1 MNKDKTGWK
10 VGLFV
15 LIALV
20 LAAGM
25 VMRFSKGTGLAST
38 YTLNLE
44 ANNAGGIIRGA
55 SVLMAGVP
63 IGSVSEI
70 HLAQDGAKV
79 TMVASI
85 YEQFKISTNAV
96 FGIGTVGFL
105 GDRYISVSPGT
116 NAPGT
121 NVRYLNPGETV
132 RVAEA
137 FDFAQVAESASG
149 LMNRLSGTV
158 DQLSN
163 AVTRLDQTLI
173 SDQSLSNLTM
183 TVSNFR
189 TLSERAMSA
198 AGGLDDFVRTNTAS
212 LSQSI
217 TNFSTFTEK
226 LNTVTLELQET
237 VATNRVEFTATI
249 KNIERATDRADKLLA
264 EVEQGKGLAGTLLKN
279 DELAQHSA
287 LMVSNF
293 MAFGSNLNHKGLW
306 GVFRKPKVPK
316 ERD

>member
-1 MNKDKTGWK
+1 MSKDKTAWK

-38 YTLNLE
+38 YRLNLE

-55 SVLMAGVP
+55 SVLMSGVP
-63 IGSVSEI
+63 IGSISEI
-70 HLAQDGAKV
+70 YLAQDGGKV

-85 YEQFKISTNAV
+85 YEQFRIATNAV

-105 GDRYISVSPGT
+105 GDRYISVSPGP
-116 NAPGT
+116 NSQ
-121 NVRYLNPGETV
+121 NVRYLEDGETV
-132 RVAEA
+132 RVGEA

-149 LMNRLSGTV
+149 LMDRLSGTV

-163 AVTRLDQTLI
+163 AVTRLDQTVI
-173 SDQSLSNLTM
+173 SEQSLSNLTL
-183 TVSNFR
+183 TVANFR

-198 AGGLDDFVRTNTAS
+198 AGGLDDFVRTNTAT

-217 TNFSTFTEK
+217 TNFTSFTEK
-226 LNTVTLELQET
+226 LNQV
-237 VATNRVEFTATI
+237 
-249 KNIERATDRADKLLA
+249 
-264 EVEQGKGLAGTLLKN
+264 
-279 DELAQHSA
+279 
-287 LMVSNF
+287 
-293 MAFGSNLNHKGLW
+293 
-306 GVFRKPKVPK
+306 
-316 ERD
+316 

>member
-44 ANNAGGIIRGA
+44 ANNAGGIIKGA
-55 SVLMAGVP
+55 GVLMAGVP
-63 IGSVSEI
+63 IGSISEI
-70 HLAQDGAKV
+70 YLAQDGAKV

-116 NAPGT
+116 NSGS
-121 NVRYLNPGETV
+121 NVRYLESGETV

-149 LMNRLSGTV
+149 LMDRLSGTV

-163 AVTRLDQTLI
+163 AVARLDQTVI
-173 SDQSLSNLTM
+173 SDQSLTNLTM
-183 TVSNFR
+183 TVANFR

-198 AGGLDDFVRTNTAS
+198 AGGLDDFVRTNTAT

-217 TNFSTFTEK
+217 TNFTSFTEK
-226 LNTVTLELQET
+226 LNEVTLELQET
-237 VATNRVEFTATI
+237 VETNRVEFTATI

-264 EVEQGKGLAGTLLKN
+264 EVEQGRGLAGALLKN

-287 LMVSNF
+287 LMISNF
-293 MAFGSNLNHKGLW
+293 MAFGSNLNHKGIW
-306 GVFRKPKVPK
+306 GVFRKPKLPK
-316 ERD
+316 EKD

>member
-1 MNKDKTGWK
+1 MSKNKTAWK

-20 LAAGM
+20 VAAIM

-38 YTLNLE
+38 YNLNLE
-44 ANNAGGIIRGA
+44 AANAGGIIRGA

-63 IGSVSEI
+63 IGSISAI
-70 HLAQDGAKV
+70 YLAQDGAKV

-85 YEQFKISTNAV
+85 YEQFQISSNAV

-105 GDRYISVSPGT
+105 GDRYVSVSPG
-116 NAPGT
+116 APDE
-121 NVRYLNPGETV
+121 GEVGHLQHGQTV

-137 FDFAQVAESASG
+137 FDFSQVAESANG

-163 AVTRLDQTLI
+163 AVTRLDKTLI
-173 SDQSLSNLTM
+173 SEQSLSDLTA
-183 TVSNFR
+183 TVANFR
-189 TLSERAMSA
+189 TLSDRAMSA
-198 AGGLDDFVRTNTAS
+198 AGGLDDFVRTNTPS

-217 TNFSTFTEK
+217 TNFGLFTEK
-226 LNTVTLELQET
+226 LNGVTLQLQET
-237 VATNRVEFTATI
+237 VATNRVEFTSAI
-249 KNIERATDRADKLLA
+249 KNIERATDRADKILA
-264 EVEQGKGLAGTLLKN
+264 EVEQGKGLAGALLKN
-279 DELAQHSA
+279 DELAGHAS

-293 MAFGSNLNHKGLW
+293 MVFSSNLNQKGLW
-306 GVFRKPKVPK
+306 GVLRKPKSSK
-316 ERD
+316 KDD

>member
-1 MNKDKTGWK
+1 MNKEKTGWK

-15 LIALV
+15 LVALV

-25 VMRFSKGTGLAST
+25 VMRFSQGTGLAST

-63 IGSVSEI
+63 IGSISQI

-116 NAPGT
+116 NTGN
-121 NVRYLNPGETV
+121 NVRYLEAGETV

-137 FDFAQVAESASG
+137 FDFSQVAESASG

-163 AVTRLDQTLI
+163 AVTRLDTTVI

-183 TVSNFR
+183 TVANFR

-226 LNTVTLELQET
+226 LNHVTLELQET

-264 EVEQGKGLAGTLLKN
+264 EVEQGRGLAGTLLKN

-306 GVFRKPKVPK
+306 GVFRKPKLPK
-316 ERD
+316 EKD

>member
-38 YTLNLE
+38 YRLNLV
-44 ANNAGGIIRGA
+44 ANNAGGIIKGA

-63 IGSVSEI
+63 IGSISEI

-116 NAPGT
+116 NGT
-121 NVRYLNPGETV
+121 NIRHLVSGQTV
-132 RVAEA
+132 RVAVA

-163 AVTRLDQTLI
+163 AVARIDKTII
-173 SDQSLSNLTM
+173 SDQSLTNLTM
-183 TVSNFR
+183 TVANFR

-198 AGGLDDFVRTNTAS
+198 AGGLDEFVRTNTAT
-212 LSQSI
+212 LSRSI
-217 TNFSTFTEK
+217 TNFTTFTEK
-226 LNTVTLELQET
+226 LNQVTLELQET

-279 DELAQHSA
+279 DELARHSA
-287 LMVSNF
+287 LMISNF
-293 MAFGSNLNHKGLW
+293 MAFGSNLNNRGIW
-306 GVFRKPKVPK
+306 GVFRKPKDK
-316 ERD
+316 D

>member
-1 MNKDKTGWK
+1 MSKNTTALK
-10 VGLFV
+10 VGIFV

-20 LAAGM
+20 VAAVM

-44 ANNAGGIIRGA
+44 ARNAGGIIKGA
-55 SVLMAGVP
+55 AVLMAGVP
-63 IGSVSEI
+63 IGSITEI
-70 HLAQDGAKV
+70 YLARDGAKV

-105 GDRYISVSPGT
+105 GDRYISVSPGA
-116 NAPGT
+116 NGQGDVPYLEPGA
-121 NVRYLNPGETV
+121 TV
-132 RVAEA
+132 RVEEA

-163 AVTRLDQTLI
+163 AVTRLDKTLLA
-173 SDQSLSNLTM
+173 DQSLSNLTS
-183 TVSNFR
+183 TVENFR

-198 AGGLDDFVRTNTAS
+198 AGGLDDFVRTNTPS

-217 TNFSTFTEK
+217 TNFGLFTEK

-264 EVEQGKGLAGTLLKN
+264 DVEQGKGLAGALLKN
-279 DELAQHSA
+279 DQLAGHVS

-293 MAFGSNLNHKGLW
+293 AVFGSNLNTKGLW
-306 GVFRKPKVPK
+306 GVFRKPKLPK
-316 ERD
+316 EKD

>member
-1 MNKDKTGWK
+1 MSKNTTAMK

-20 LAAGM
+20 VAAVM

-44 ANNAGGIIRGA
+44 ARNAGGIIKGA
-55 SVLMAGVP
+55 AVLMAGVP
-63 IGSVSEI
+63 IGSITEI
-70 HLAQDGAKV
+70 YLAKDGAKV

-85 YEQFKISTNAV
+85 YEQFQITTNAV

-105 GDRYISVSPGT
+105 GDRYISVSPGANGQREVPYLEP
-116 NAPGT
+116 NA
-121 NVRYLNPGETV
+121 TV
-132 RVAEA
+132 QVAEA

-163 AVTRLDQTLI
+163 AVTRLDKTLI
-173 SDQSLSNLTM
+173 SDQTLSNLTL
-183 TVSNFR
+183 TVGNFR
-189 TLSERAMSA
+189 TLSERAMAA
-198 AGGLDDFVRTNTAS
+198 AGGLDDFVRTNTPS

-217 TNFSTFTEK
+217 TNFGLFTEK

-264 EVEQGKGLAGTLLKN
+264 EVEQGRGLAGALLKN
-279 DELAQHSA
+279 DQLAGNVS
-287 LMVSNF
+287 LVVSNF
-293 MAFGSNLNHKGLW
+293 AVFGSNLNTKGIW
-306 GVFRKPKVPK
+306 GVFRKPKIPK
-316 ERD
+316 EKD

>member
-44 ANNAGGIIRGA
+44 ANNAGGIIKGA
-55 SVLMAGVP
+55 SVLMSGVP
-63 IGSVSEI
+63 IGSISEI
-70 HLAQDGAKV
+70 YLAQDGAKV

-105 GDRYISVSPGT
+105 GDRYISVSPGQNGANT
-116 NAPGT
+116 
-121 NVRYLNPGETV
+121 RYLESGETV

-137 FDFAQVAESASG
+137 FDFSQVAESASG

-163 AVTRLDQTLI
+163 AVTRLDTTII
-173 SDQSLSNLTM
+173 SDQSLTNLTM
-183 TVSNFR
+183 TVANFR

-198 AGGLDDFVRTNTAS
+198 AGGLDEFVRTNTAT

-217 TNFSTFTEK
+217 TNFTAFTEK
-226 LNTVTLELQET
+226 LNQVTLELQET

-264 EVEQGKGLAGTLLKN
+264 EVEQGRGLAGALLKN
-279 DELAQHSA
+279 DELATHSA
-287 LMVSNF
+287 LMISNF

-306 GVFRKPKVPK
+306 GVFRKPKLPK
-316 ERD
+316 EKD

>member
-1 MNKDKTGWK
+1 MNKEKTGWK

-63 IGSVSEI
+63 IGSISQI

-116 NAPGT
+116 NTGS
-121 NVRYLNPGETV
+121 NVRYLEAGETV

-137 FDFAQVAESASG
+137 FDFSQVAESASG

-163 AVTRLDQTLI
+163 AVTRLDTTVI

-183 TVSNFR
+183 TVANFR

-226 LNTVTLELQET
+226 LNQVTLELQET

-264 EVEQGKGLAGTLLKN
+264 EVEQGRGLAGTLLKN

-306 GVFRKPKVPK
+306 GVFRKPKLPK
-316 ERD
+316 EKD

>member
-44 ANNAGGIIRGA
+44 ANNAGGIIKGA

-63 IGSVSEI
+63 IGSISEI
-70 HLAQDGAKV
+70 YLAQDGAKV

-116 NAPGT
+116 NGT
-121 NVRYLNPGETV
+121 NIHYLESGNTV

-137 FDFAQVAESASG
+137 FDFSQVAESASG

-163 AVTRLDQTLI
+163 AVTRLDKTII
-173 SDQSLSNLTM
+173 SDESLTNLTM
-183 TVSNFR
+183 TVANFR

-198 AGGLDDFVRTNTAS
+198 AGGLDEFVRTNTAT

-217 TNFSTFTEK
+217 TNFTAFTEK
-226 LNTVTLELQET
+226 LNQVTLELQET

-279 DELAQHSA
+279 DELARHSA
-287 LMVSNF
+287 LMISNF
-293 MAFGSNLNHKGLW
+293 MAFGSNLNNKGLW
-306 GVFRKPKVPK
+306 GVFRKPKDK
-316 ERD
+316 D

>member
-1 MNKDKTGWK
+1 MSKNKTPWK

-20 LAAGM
+20 VAAGM

-38 YTLNLE
+38 YTLNLV

-63 IGSVSEI
+63 IGSISEI
-70 HLAQDGAKV
+70 YLAQDGAKV

-85 YEQFKISTNAV
+85 YEQYQISTNAI

-105 GDRYISVSPGT
+105 GDRYISVSPGPNGGGT
-116 NAPGT
+116 VPRLRPGD
-121 NVRYLNPGETV
+121 TV

-163 AVTRLDQTLI
+163 AVSRLDTTLI

-183 TVSNFR
+183 TVANFR
-189 TLSERAMSA
+189 TLSESAMAA
-198 AGGLDDFVRTNTAS
+198 AGGLDAFVQTNTPS

-217 TNFSTFTEK
+217 TNFASFTEK
-226 LNTVTLELQET
+226 LNRVTLELQET

-264 EVEQGKGLAGTLLKN
+264 DVEQGKGLAGALLKN
-279 DELAQHSA
+279 DELANHVS

-293 MAFGSNLNHKGLW
+293 AVFGSNLNTKGIW
-306 GVFRKPKVPK
+306 GVFRKPKLPK
-316 ERD
+316 EKD

>member
-44 ANNAGGIIRGA
+44 ANNAGGIIKGA
-55 SVLMAGVP
+55 AVLMSGVP
-63 IGSVSEI
+63 IGSISEI
-70 HLAQDGAKV
+70 YLAQDGAKV

-85 YEQFKISTNAV
+85 YEQYKISTNAV

-116 NAPGT
+116 NGANIPHLESGQ
-121 NVRYLNPGETV
+121 TV

-137 FDFAQVAESASG
+137 FDFSQVAESASG

-163 AVTRLDQTLI
+163 AVTRLDKTII
-173 SDQSLSNLTM
+173 SDESLTNLTM
-183 TVSNFR
+183 TVANFR

-198 AGGLDDFVRTNTAS
+198 AGGLDEFVRTNTAT

-217 TNFSTFTEK
+217 TNFTAFTEK
-226 LNTVTLELQET
+226 LNQVTLELQET

-264 EVEQGKGLAGTLLKN
+264 DVEQGKGLAGTLLKN
-279 DELAQHSA
+279 DELARHSA
-287 LMVSNF
+287 LMISNF
-293 MAFGSNLNHKGLW
+293 MAFGSNLNNKGLW
-306 GVFRKPKVPK
+306 GVFRKPKDK
-316 ERD
+316 D

>member
-1 MNKDKTGWK
+1 MSKNTTATK
-10 VGLFV
+10 VGIFV
-15 LIALV
+15 LVGLV
-20 LAAGM
+20 LAALM

-38 YTLNLE
+38 YNVNLQ
-44 ANNAGGIIRGA
+44 ASNAGGIIKGA

-63 IGSVSEI
+63 IGSISAI
-70 HLAQDGAKV
+70 HLARDGSKV

-85 YEQFKISTNAV
+85 YEQYHISTNAI

-116 NAPGT
+116 NS
-121 NVRYLNPGETV
+121 NGEAALLRENDTV
-132 RVAEA
+132 QVQEA

-163 AVTRLDQTLI
+163 AVTRLDKTVI
-173 SDQSLSNLTM
+173 SDQTLSNLTS
-183 TVSNFR
+183 TVENFR
-189 TLSERAMSA
+189 TLSERAMAA
-198 AGGLDDFVRTNTAS
+198 AGGLDDFVRTNTPS

-217 TNFSTFTEK
+217 TNFSVFTEK

-237 VATNRVEFTATI
+237 LATNRIEITSAI

-264 EVEQGKGLAGTLLKN
+264 HVEQGNGLAGALLKN
-279 DELAQHSA
+279 NELSAQA
-287 LMVSNF
+287 YLMVSNF
-293 MAFGSNLNHKGLW
+293 AAFGSNLNNKGLW
-306 GVFRKPKVPK
+306 GVFRKPKK
-316 ERD
+316 ED

>member
-1 MNKDKTGWK
+1 MSKNVTATK

-15 LIALV
+15 LVGLV
-20 LAAGM
+20 VAAVM

-38 YTLNLE
+38 YDLNLE
-44 ANNAGGIIRGA
+44 ARNAGGIIKGA

-63 IGSVSEI
+63 IGSI
-70 HLAQDGAKV
+70 TTIYLAEDGSKV

-85 YEQFKISTNAV
+85 YEQYQIATNAI

-116 NAPGT
+116 NSNGT
-121 NVRYLNPGETV
+121 VAVLKDKDTV
-132 RVAEA
+132 QVMDP
-137 FDFAQVAESASG
+137 FDFSQVAESASG

-163 AVTRLDQTLI
+163 AVTRLDKTVI
-173 SDQSLSNLTM
+173 SEESLSNLTA
-183 TVSNFR
+183 TVANFR
-189 TLSERAMSA
+189 TLSERAMAA
-198 AGGLDDFVRTNTAS
+198 AGGLDDFVRTNTPS

-217 TNFSTFTEK
+217 TNFSAFTEK

-237 VATNRVEFTATI
+237 VATNRIEITAAI

-264 EVEQGKGLAGTLLKN
+264 GVEQGRGLAGTLLKN

-293 MAFGSNLNHKGLW
+293 MAFGSNLNTKGLW
-306 GVFRKPKVPK
+306 GVFRKPKQPK
-316 ERD
+316 KDD

>member
-1 MNKDKTGWK
+1 MSKNTTTTK

-15 LIALV
+15 LIGLV
-20 LAAGM
+20 LAAIM

-38 YTLNLE
+38 YRINLE
-44 ANNAGGIIRGA
+44 ARNAGGIIKGA
-55 SVLMAGVP
+55 GVLMAGVP
-63 IGSVSEI
+63 IGNISEI
-70 HLAQDGAKV
+70 YLARDGSKV

-85 YEQFKISTNAV
+85 YEQYHITTNAI

-116 NAPGT
+116 NSNGNAPMLEEGD
-121 NVRYLNPGETV
+121 TV
-132 RVAEA
+132 QVQEA

-149 LMNRLSGTV
+149 LMDRLSGTV

-163 AVTRLDQTLI
+163 AVTRLDKTVI
-173 SDQSLSNLTM
+173 SEDTLSNLTV
-183 TVSNFR
+183 TVANFR
-189 TLSERAMSA
+189 TLSVRAMDA
-198 AGGLDDFVRTNTAS
+198 AGGLDDFVRTNTPS

-237 VATNRVEFTATI
+237 LATNRVEITSAI
-249 KNIERATDRADKLLA
+249 KNIEQATERADKLL
-264 EVEQGKGLAGTLLKN
+264 EHVEQGNGLAGALLKN
-279 DELAQHSA
+279 NELSLQAY

-293 MAFGSNLNHKGLW
+293 AAFGSNLNNKGLW
-306 GVFRKPKVPK
+306 GVFRKPKK
-316 ERD
+316 DD

>member
-63 IGSVSEI
+63 IGSISGI
-70 HLAQDGAKV
+70 YLAQDGAKV

-116 NAPGT
+116 NTGS
-121 NVRYLNPGETV
+121 NVRYLEAGETV

-163 AVTRLDQTLI
+163 AVTRLDT
-173 SDQSLSNLTM
+173 
-183 TVSNFR
+183 
-189 TLSERAMSA
+189 
-198 AGGLDDFVRTNTAS
+198 
-212 LSQSI
+212 
-217 TNFSTFTEK
+217 
-226 LNTVTLELQET
+226 
-237 VATNRVEFTATI
+237 
-249 KNIERATDRADKLLA
+249 
-264 EVEQGKGLAGTLLKN
+264 
-279 DELAQHSA
+279 
-287 LMVSNF
+287 
-293 MAFGSNLNHKGLW
+293 
-306 GVFRKPKVPK
+306 
-316 ERD
+316 

>member
-63 IGSVSEI
+63 IGSISEI
-70 HLAQDGAKV
+70 YLAQDGAKV

-116 NAPGT
+116 NSGP
-121 NVRYLNPGETV
+121 NVTYLEDKQTV

-163 AVTRLDQTLI
+163 AVTRLDQTVI
-173 SDQSLSNLTM
+173 SDESLSNLTM
-183 TVSNFR
+183 TVANFR

-226 LNTVTLELQET
+226 LNQVTLELQET

-264 EVEQGKGLAGTLLKN
+264 EVEQGRGLAGALLKN

-287 LMVSNF
+287 LMISNF
-293 MAFGSNLNHKGLW
+293 MAFGSNLNHKGIW
-306 GVFRKPKVPK
+306 GVFRKPKLPK
-316 ERD
+316 EKD

>member
-1 MNKDKTGWK
+1 MNKEKTGWK

-15 LIALV
+15 LVALV

-63 IGSVSEI
+63 IGSISQI

-116 NAPGT
+116 NTGN
-121 NVRYLNPGETV
+121 NVRYLEAGETV

-137 FDFAQVAESASG
+137 FDFSQVAESASG

-163 AVTRLDQTLI
+163 AVTRLDTTVI

-183 TVSNFR
+183 TVANFR

-226 LNTVTLELQET
+226 LNHVTLELQET

-264 EVEQGKGLAGTLLKN
+264 EVEQGRGLAGTLLKN

-306 GVFRKPKVPK
+306 GVFRKPKLPK
-316 ERD
+316 EKD